1 MIEIRILSELE
12 SNQSLTVIQHVFE
25 VALTAASRLIID
37 IDYAATPRSSHQ

>member
-12 SNQSLTVIQHVFE
+12 SNKSLTVIQHVLE